1 MALDG
6 ASLVRNGIRVPRS
19 APRAARISAAEGAW
33 LEVSDPSLSPFTPP
47 QVVSDTVIF
56 REAARSTDVVFV
68 AGPNHLE
75 ELRVLRDGRA
85 SPVARYR
92 LEHGPAIAVV
102 RLREGRVEAV
112 DAHGVVRVASAP
124 AFAIDATGRRRD
136 VVLRLADDTL
146 EARVDLEGLTFPVVV
161 DPTWSTVAP
170 MATAGHG
177 ASAVLLTD
185 GRVLVTGGDPITKSG
200 EVYDPKLNT
209 WTTAKPLELHRFPLA
224 VRLGSGKVLV
234 AGGMSYTTELF
245 DPASGAY
252 SKTGNLTATH
262 QNGAIAL
269 LPSGKVLVAAGFS
282 DGGQV
287 GETYD
292 PTTGVWTPTPPL
304 VAYRDGPGA
313 ALLSSGRVLLAGGHD
328 PGGTLQSSAE
338 IYNPTTNT
346 WTAAASMSAGRR
358 HMAIAV
364 LPTGKVLVAGG
375 GEPAGLLSSAEIYD
389 PATNTWTSA
398 PSMAVPRTFARATV
412 LTSGRILVAG
422 GIKAFSEVYSS
433 AEVFDG
439 TSFSSA
445 GAMAYGRF
453 EHTQTLLADGK
464 VLIAGGHTLSVD
476 LSTAEVFA
484 YSAPGEA
491 CVSALGCV
499 SGQCVDGV
507 CCNTGCAAACD
518 ACDVGGALGTC
529 SKVASGAPHGGRS
542 CGAYGK
548 CLAGACATSCGGDGD
563 CAVGFYCAGTA
574 CVAKKAAGATCG
586 AANECGSGHCVDG
599 VCCDTACTGQCQAC
613 DVLGKIGA
621 CSPVVGAPKGTRPSC
636 GGIGAGTACGARCDG
651 IDVAA
656 CHLPGTTT
664 ACGADTCV
672 GGVEGHVGTCDG
684 AGKCPDTAV
693 SCAAYAC
700 GATACKKT
708 CASKADCAPGY
719 LCSGTT
725 CVPIPGLGE
734 PCTDA
739 AGCTS
744 GFCTDGVCC
753 GVASC
758 GAGSSCAAGAKGL
771 CAKVPGTACAAG
783 AECGSLACV
792 DGVCCDRACEGQ
804 CEACDVPGKLGAC
817 TPIAGEPHKDRARC
831 DAGAGDVCRARSCNG
846 ALDPKA
852 CVGFLHGPTTVC
864 RPATCVGAELSPA
877 GACDGAG
884 GCSTPPTSSCSP
896 FRCVDGV
903 CKDRCASKA
912 DCAEGF
918 ECSAGA
924 CKPAGGA
931 CSADRTTSTA
941 VDGTVTPCA
950 PYRCRTDGRCGETC
964 ASSSDCAPDA
974 ACDVSLGKCVPTA
987 TADAGG
993 GCTTGGGPGS
1003 GLALAALA
1011 LAGLVRGRRRS

>member
-1 MALDG
+1 MFGCGGPAPSPEGEASTLSLVQVLHSPDRSVRMALDG

-529 SKVASGAPHGGRS
+529 SKVASGAPHGGRELRRLRQVPR
-542 CGAYGK
+542 GRLRDQLRRRWRLRRRVLLRGD
-548 CLAGACATSCGGDGD
+548 GVRRQEGRGGDLWGRER
-563 CAVGFYCAGTA
+563 VRLRTLRGRR
-574 CVAKKAAGATCG
+574 VLR
-586 AANECGSGHCVDG
+586 HG
-599 VCCDTACTGQCQAC
+599 V
-613 DVLGKIGA
+613 
-621 CSPVVGAPKGTRPSC
+621 
-636 GGIGAGTACGARCDG
+636 
-651 IDVAA
+651 
-656 CHLPGTTT
+656 
-664 ACGADTCV
+664 
-672 GGVEGHVGTCDG
+672 
-684 AGKCPDTAV
+684 
-693 SCAAYAC
+693 
-700 GATACKKT
+700 
-708 CASKADCAPGY
+708 
-719 LCSGTT
+719 
-725 CVPIPGLGE
+725 
-734 PCTDA
+734 
-739 AGCTS
+739 
-744 GFCTDGVCC
+744 
-753 GVASC
+753 
-758 GAGSSCAAGAKGL
+758 
-771 CAKVPGTACAAG
+771 
-783 AECGSLACV
+783 
-792 DGVCCDRACEGQ
+792 
-804 CEACDVPGKLGAC
+804 
-817 TPIAGEPHKDRARC
+817 
-831 DAGAGDVCRARSCNG
+831 
-846 ALDPKA
+846 
-852 CVGFLHGPTTVC
+852 HGPVSGVR
-864 RPATCVGAELSPA
+864 RPRQDRRVLPRRRRTQGHASELRRDRRGHRVWRAVRRDRRRGLPPA
-877 GACDGAG
+877 RHHDGLRRG
-884 GCSTPPTSSCSP
+884 H
-896 FRCVDGV
+896 
-903 CKDRCASKA
+903 
-912 DCAEGF
+912 
-918 ECSAGA
+918 
-924 CKPAGGA
+924 
-931 CSADRTTSTA
+931 
-941 VDGTVTPCA
+941 
-950 PYRCRTDGRCGETC
+950 
-964 ASSSDCAPDA
+964 
-974 ACDVSLGKCVPTA
+974 
-987 TADAGG
+987 
-993 GCTTGGGPGS
+993 
-1003 GLALAALA
+1003 
-1011 LAGLVRGRRRS
+1011 VRGRRGGPRRHLRRRRQVSRHRRFVRRICLRRDGLQEDVREQGRLRTGLSLQRHHLRPDPRARRAVHRRSRLHERLLHGRRLLRGRELRCRELVRGGRQGPLRQGARNGVCRGRGVWLSRVRRRRVLRPRLRRAM